1 MKMVGPPLVI
11 LVNFLGV
18 GALISALPLTVVDQL
33 DYSELLMELLLA
45 SFSLAMFIGTPV
57 LSRLS
62 DRLLG
67 ASVLHWRRPAAARRA
82 RCSPLPW
89 ASSGHSVLPTTC

>member
-62 DRLLG
+62 DRLAFHIYRG
-67 ASVLHWRRPAAARRA
+67 
-82 RCSPLPW
+82 
-89 ASSGHSVLPTTC
+89 